1 MMAGTLKL
9 TDVNQVFV
17 NVIIAN
23 LMVATHYGLGLHI
36 YAVNYHDADYPSNVS
51 RTFKVKQAFI
61 SPGFKLIPKRIS
73 PLTMLTQGI

>member
-1 MMAGTLKL
+1 MMARTQIL

-36 YAVNYHDADYPSNVS
+36 YAVNYHDPEYPSNVS
-51 RTFKVKQAFI
+51 RTFKVKQASIF
-61 SPGFKLIPKRIS
+61 GFKLITKRS
-73 PLTMLTQGI
+73 SRLTMLTQGI